1 MPSILDSVSDGLI
14 LAGPEDEGVS
24 AEQVL
29 SRLNATLLPHQT
41 AFCEDQEHRILGLVS
56 GFGAGKTY
64 GLCAKAINI
73 AAANIGYVSAI
84 FEPVAPMLRDIL
96 VRSMDE
102 LKWPATPTDVLE
114 EHGPALPNSPGIHT
128 MLPHS

>member
-1 MPSILDSVSDGLI
+1 MTDGLI
-14 LAGPEDEGVS
+14 LADPDDEGVS

-102 LKWPATPTDVLE
+102 LLEAIDLPYDFRVSPLPEYVLKFKE
-114 EHGPALPNSPGIHT
+114 GEHTILLSLIHI
-128 MLPHS
+128 